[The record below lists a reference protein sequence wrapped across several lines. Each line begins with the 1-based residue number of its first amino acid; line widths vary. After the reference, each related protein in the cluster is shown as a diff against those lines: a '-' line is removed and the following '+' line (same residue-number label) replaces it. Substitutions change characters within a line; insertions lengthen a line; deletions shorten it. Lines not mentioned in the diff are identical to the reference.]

1 LEWEEDAGRAMK
13 VVTWTR

>member
-1 LEWEEDAGRAMK
+1 MEWEKDTGRAMK